1 MPAPKRQKKCEEGA
15 PAWLLSWGDLTT
27 LLLTFF
33 VIMYD
38 VGSIDQVD
46 LNIMLSAFQGL
57 GPREGGNTLE
67 AGKLAELGNTVMSLP
82 AMEKGQSLARA
93 KKTAVSVFQPEIK
106 ARKVRIKEDERGLII
121 SLASD
126 AYFRPASAD
135 VNIEESRTLLQNL
148 ALLLSSGDLAG
159 RTFRIE
165 GHTEDKSSARFCG
178 GGPGFLDVHVRA
190 DRQCAS
196 EAERATESSLI
207 RTFRAFTSGWNTDSA
222 VFSPR
227 ASRSAALKSPSRFIT
242 VLPNSASF
250 PASSVF
256 PPSRCPDPGRTRA
269 RRHPGRSGRS
279 TPRRTSSRR
288 R

>member
-1 MPAPKRQKKCEEGA
+1 MLLPKRKQKCDESA

-33 VIMYD
+33 VVMYD

-67 AGKLAELGNTVMSLP
+67 TGKLAELGNTVMNLP
-82 AMEKGQSLARA
+82 TMERGQSLARA
-93 KKTAVSVFQPEIK
+93 KKTALSVFQPEVK

-148 ALLLSSGDLAG
+148 ALLLSSGELSG

-165 GHTEDKSSARFCG
+165 GHTDDRPTDT
-178 GGPGFLDVHVRA
+178 GGP
-190 DRQCAS
+190 
-196 EAERATESSLI
+196 
-207 RTFRAFTSGWNTDSA
+207 
-222 VFSPR
+222 
-227 ASRSAALKSPSRFIT
+227 
-242 VLPNSASF
+242 F
-250 PASSVF
+250 PTNWELSTA
-256 PPSRCPDPGRTRA
+256 
-269 RRHPGRSGRS
+269 RS
-279 TPRRTSSRR
+279 TNVLHYLVDFGVDERRFQVAGFSDTVPLASNDTEEGRAYNRR
-288 R
+288 VDVVILNEGHL

>member
-1 MPAPKRQKKCEEGA
+1 MPAPKKQKKCEEGA

-33 VIMYD
+33 VVMYD

-46 LNIMLSAFQGL
+46 LNVMLSAFQGL

-67 AGKLAELGNTVMSLP
+67 TGKLAELGNTVMNLP
-82 AMEKGQSLARA
+82 AMERGQSLARA
-93 KKTAVSVFQPEIK
+93 KKTALSVFQPEVK

-165 GHTEDKSSARFCG
+165 GHTDDRPTDAD
-178 GGPGFLDVHVRA
+178 GP
-190 DRQCAS
+190 
-196 EAERATESSLI
+196 
-207 RTFRAFTSGWNTDSA
+207 
-222 VFSPR
+222 
-227 ASRSAALKSPSRFIT
+227 
-242 VLPNSASF
+242 F
-250 PASSVF
+250 PTNWELSTA
-256 PPSRCPDPGRTRA
+256 
-269 RRHPGRSGRS
+269 RS
-279 TPRRTSSRR
+279 TNVLHYLVDFGADERRFQVAGFADTVPLASNDTEEGRAYNRR
-288 R
+288 VDVVILNEGHL

>member
-1 MPAPKRQKKCEEGA
+1 MAVPRRQKKCEEGA

-33 VIMYD
+33 VVMYD

-46 LNIMLSAFQGL
+46 LNVMLSAFQGL

-67 AGKLAELGNTVMSLP
+67 AGKLAELGNTVMNLP
-82 AMEKGQSLARA
+82 AMERGQSLARA
-93 KKTAVSVFQPEIK
+93 KKTALSVFQPEVK

-165 GHTEDKSSARFCG
+165 GHTDDRPTDTE
-178 GGPGFLDVHVRA
+178 GP
-190 DRQCAS
+190 
-196 EAERATESSLI
+196 
-207 RTFRAFTSGWNTDSA
+207 
-222 VFSPR
+222 
-227 ASRSAALKSPSRFIT
+227 
-242 VLPNSASF
+242 F
-250 PASSVF
+250 PTNWELSTA
-256 PPSRCPDPGRTRA
+256 
-269 RRHPGRSGRS
+269 RS
-279 TPRRTSSRR
+279 TNVLHYLVDFGVDERRFQVAGFADTVPLASNDTEEGRAYNRR
-288 R
+288 VDVVILNEGHL

>member
-1 MPAPKRQKKCEEGA
+1 MPAPKKQKKCEEGA

-33 VIMYD
+33 VVMYD

-46 LNIMLSAFQGL
+46 LNVMLSAFQGL

-67 AGKLAELGNTVMSLP
+67 TGKLAELGNTVMNLP
-82 AMEKGQSLARA
+82 TMERGQSLARA
-93 KKTAVSVFQPEIK
+93 KKTALSVFQPEVK

-165 GHTEDKSSARFCG
+165 GHTDDRPTDTD
-178 GGPGFLDVHVRA
+178 GP
-190 DRQCAS
+190 
-196 EAERATESSLI
+196 
-207 RTFRAFTSGWNTDSA
+207 
-222 VFSPR
+222 
-227 ASRSAALKSPSRFIT
+227 
-242 VLPNSASF
+242 F
-250 PASSVF
+250 PTNWELSTA
-256 PPSRCPDPGRTRA
+256 
-269 RRHPGRSGRS
+269 RS
-279 TPRRTSSRR
+279 TNVLHYLVDFGVDERRFQVAGFSDTVPLASNDTEEGRAYNRR
-288 R
+288 VDVVILNEGHL

>member
-1 MPAPKRQKKCEEGA
+1 VPIPKKQKKCEEGA

-33 VIMYD
+33 VVMYN

-67 AGKLAELGNTVMSLP
+67 TGKLAELGNTVMNLP
-82 AMEKGQSLARA
+82 AMERGQSLARA
-93 KKTAVSVFQPEIK
+93 KKTALSVFQPEVK

-148 ALLLSSGDLAG
+148 ALLLASGDLAG

-165 GHTEDKSSARFCG
+165 GHTDDRPTDRAGRF
-178 GGPGFLDVHVRA
+178 PTNWELSTA
-190 DRQCAS
+190 
-196 EAERATESSLI
+196 
-207 RTFRAFTSGWNTDSA
+207 
-222 VFSPR
+222 
-227 ASRSAALKSPSRFIT
+227 
-242 VLPNSASF
+242 
-250 PASSVF
+250 
-256 PPSRCPDPGRTRA
+256 
-269 RRHPGRSGRS
+269 RS
-279 TPRRTSSRR
+279 TNVLHYLVDFGADERRFQVSGFADTVPLASNDTEEGRAYNRR
-288 R
+288 VDIVILNEGHL

>member
-1 MPAPKRQKKCEEGA
+1 MPVRKREKKCEEGA
-15 PAWLLSWGDLTT
+15 PPWLLTWGDLCT

-33 VIMYD
+33 VVMYN
-38 VGSIDQVD
+38 VGTIDEID

-67 AGKLAELGNTVMSLP
+67 TGKLAELGNTVMNLP
-82 AMEKGQSLARA
+82 TMERGQSLARA
-93 KKTAVSVFQPEIK
+93 KKTALSVFQPEVK

-165 GHTEDKSSARFCG
+165 GHTDDRPTDAD
-178 GGPGFLDVHVRA
+178 GP
-190 DRQCAS
+190 
-196 EAERATESSLI
+196 
-207 RTFRAFTSGWNTDSA
+207 
-222 VFSPR
+222 
-227 ASRSAALKSPSRFIT
+227 
-242 VLPNSASF
+242 F
-250 PASSVF
+250 PTNWELSTA
-256 PPSRCPDPGRTRA
+256 
-269 RRHPGRSGRS
+269 RS
-279 TPRRTSSRR
+279 TNVLHYLVDFGADERRFQVAGFSDTVPLASNDTEEGRAYNRR
-288 R
+288 VDVVILNEGHL

>member
-1 MPAPKRQKKCEEGA
+1 MPVPKRQKKCEEGA

-33 VIMYD
+33 VVMYD

-57 GPREGGNTLE
+57 GPREGGNTLQ
-67 AGKLAELGNTVMSLP
+67 AGKLAELGNTVMNLP
-82 AMEKGQSLARA
+82 AMESGQSLARA
-93 KKTAVSVFQPEIK
+93 RKTALSVFQPEVK

-165 GHTEDKSSARFCG
+165 GHTDDRPTDAN
-178 GGPGFLDVHVRA
+178 GP
-190 DRQCAS
+190 
-196 EAERATESSLI
+196 
-207 RTFRAFTSGWNTDSA
+207 
-222 VFSPR
+222 
-227 ASRSAALKSPSRFIT
+227 
-242 VLPNSASF
+242 F
-250 PASSVF
+250 PTNWELSTA
-256 PPSRCPDPGRTRA
+256 
-269 RRHPGRSGRS
+269 RS
-279 TPRRTSSRR
+279 TNVLHYLVDFGADEKRFQVAGYSDTVPLASNDTEEGRAYNRRVDVVILNEGHL
-288 R
+288 

>member
-1 MPAPKRQKKCEEGA
+1 MPAPKKQKKCEEGA

-33 VIMYD
+33 VVMYD

-46 LNIMLSAFQGL
+46 LNVMLSAFQGL

-67 AGKLAELGNTVMSLP
+67 TGKLAELGNTVMNLP
-82 AMEKGQSLARA
+82 AMERGQSLARA
-93 KKTAVSVFQPEIK
+93 KKTALSVFQPEVK

-165 GHTEDKSSARFCG
+165 GHTDDRPTDAD
-178 GGPGFLDVHVRA
+178 GP
-190 DRQCAS
+190 
-196 EAERATESSLI
+196 
-207 RTFRAFTSGWNTDSA
+207 
-222 VFSPR
+222 
-227 ASRSAALKSPSRFIT
+227 
-242 VLPNSASF
+242 F
-250 PASSVF
+250 PTNWELSTA
-256 PPSRCPDPGRTRA
+256 
-269 RRHPGRSGRS
+269 RS
-279 TPRRTSSRR
+279 TNVLHYLVDFGVDERRFQVAGFSDTVPLASNDTEEGRAYNRR
-288 R
+288 VDVVILNEGHL

>member
-1 MPAPKRQKKCEEGA
+1 MPVPKRQKKCEEGA

-33 VIMYD
+33 VVMYD

-46 LNIMLSAFQGL
+46 LNVMLSAFQGL

-67 AGKLAELGNTVMSLP
+67 TGKLAELGNTVMNLP
-82 AMEKGQSLARA
+82 AMERGQSLARA
-93 KKTAVSVFQPEIK
+93 KKTALSVFQPEVK

-165 GHTEDKSSARFCG
+165 GHTDDRPTDT
-178 GGPGFLDVHVRA
+178 GGP
-190 DRQCAS
+190 
-196 EAERATESSLI
+196 
-207 RTFRAFTSGWNTDSA
+207 
-222 VFSPR
+222 
-227 ASRSAALKSPSRFIT
+227 
-242 VLPNSASF
+242 F
-250 PASSVF
+250 PTNWELSTA
-256 PPSRCPDPGRTRA
+256 
-269 RRHPGRSGRS
+269 RS
-279 TPRRTSSRR
+279 TNVLHYVVDFGADERRFQVAGFSDTVPLASNDTEEGRAYNRR
-288 R
+288 VDVVILNEGHL

>member
-1 MPAPKRQKKCEEGA
+1 MPAPKKQKKCEEGA

-33 VIMYD
+33 VVMYD

-46 LNIMLSAFQGL
+46 LNVMLSAFQGL

-67 AGKLAELGNTVMSLP
+67 AGKLAELGNTVMNLP
-82 AMEKGQSLARA
+82 AMERGQSLARA
-93 KKTAVSVFQPEIK
+93 KKTALSVFQPEVK

-165 GHTEDKSSARFCG
+165 GHTDDRPTDTA
-178 GGPGFLDVHVRA
+178 GP
-190 DRQCAS
+190 
-196 EAERATESSLI
+196 
-207 RTFRAFTSGWNTDSA
+207 
-222 VFSPR
+222 
-227 ASRSAALKSPSRFIT
+227 
-242 VLPNSASF
+242 F
-250 PASSVF
+250 PTNWELSTA
-256 PPSRCPDPGRTRA
+256 
-269 RRHPGRSGRS
+269 RS
-279 TPRRTSSRR
+279 TNVLHYLVDFGVDERRFQVAGFSDTVPLASNDTEEGRAYNRR
-288 R
+288 VDVVILNEGHL

>member
-1 MPAPKRQKKCEEGA
+1 MALPKRAKKCDESA

-33 VIMYD
+33 VVMYD

-57 GPREGGNTLE
+57 GPQKGGNTLE
-67 AGKLAELGNTVMSLP
+67 SGKLAELGNTVMNLP
-82 AMEKGQSLARA
+82 AMERGQSLARA
-93 KKTAVSVFQPEIK
+93 KKTALSVFQPEVK

-148 ALLLSSGDLAG
+148 ALLLSSGELAG

-165 GHTEDKSSARFCG
+165 GHTDDRPTDPD
-178 GGPGFLDVHVRA
+178 GPFPTNWELSTA
-190 DRQCAS
+190 
-196 EAERATESSLI
+196 RATNVLHYLVDFGADERRFQVAGFSDTVPLASND
-207 RTFRAFTSGWNTDSA
+207 TEEGRAYN
-222 VFSPR
+222 
-227 ASRSAALKSPSRFIT
+227 
-242 VLPNSASF
+242 
-250 PASSVF
+250 
-256 PPSRCPDPGRTRA
+256 
-269 RRHPGRSGRS
+269 RRVDVVILNEGHL
-279 TPRRTSSRR
+279 
-288 R
+288 

>member
-33 VIMYD
+33 VVMYD

-57 GPREGGNTLE
+57 GPREGGNTLQS
-67 AGKLAELGNTVMSLP
+67 GKLAELGNTVMNLP
-82 AMEKGQSLARA
+82 AMERGQSLARA
-93 KKTAVSVFQPEIK
+93 KKTALSVFQPEVK

-165 GHTEDKSSARFCG
+165 GHTDDRPTDPD
-178 GGPGFLDVHVRA
+178 GP
-190 DRQCAS
+190 
-196 EAERATESSLI
+196 
-207 RTFRAFTSGWNTDSA
+207 
-222 VFSPR
+222 
-227 ASRSAALKSPSRFIT
+227 
-242 VLPNSASF
+242 F
-250 PASSVF
+250 PTNWELSTA
-256 PPSRCPDPGRTRA
+256 
-269 RRHPGRSGRS
+269 RS
-279 TPRRTSSRR
+279 TNVLHYLVDFGVDERRFQVAGFSDTVPLASNDTEEGRAYNRR
-288 R
+288 VDVVILNEGHL